1 MVIPRSPPSHLGSR
15 PNVCNVAAGGL
26 KQEAIEEPRIPLSQG
41 VQGMRE
47 GKHTVE
53 IGNREQLPEAGF
65 HPAHF
70 GEGLALGTVA
80 VVARAIADDVG
91 STGITLRELASQHR
105 RAAGHDVLDHPALAS
120 REAMRLLVGVAIGTQ
135 DLRDLH
141 PRSYPRPAVRERA
154 HTLGVPKPGIIQ

>member
-1 MVIPRSPPSHLGSR
+1 MQDHGDPEVAPEPLGVTPER
-15 PNVCNVAAGGL
+15 LQRGRGGL
-26 KQEAIEEPRIPLSQG
+26 KQEAIEDARIPLSQG

-91 STGITLRELASQHR
+91 STGITLRELAPQHR
-105 RAAGHDVLDHPALAS
+105 RAAGHDVLHHPALAS

-141 PRSYPRPAVRERA
+141 PRSYPVPAVR
-154 HTLGVPKPGIIQ
+154 